1 MERLLACRGF
11 QWDQGNADKN
21 WLRHRVT
28 RAECEQVFF
37 NRPLVIAEDTR
48 HSAAEPR
55 FYALGETDTSRTLFL
70 VFAIRG
76 ELVRVIS
83 ARAASRPERRVYGQV
98 KEDEG

>member
-11 QWDQGNADKN
+11 QWDEGNADKN

-37 NRPLVIAEDTR
+37 NRPLVVAEDTR

-55 FYALGETDTSRTLFL
+55 FYALGETDAGRTLFL

-83 ARAASRPERRVYGQV
+83 ARDASRRERRVYGQV

>member
-11 QWDQGNADKN
+11 QWDEGNADKN

-37 NRPLVIAEDTR
+37 NRPLVVAEDTR

-55 FYALGETDTSRTLFL
+55 FYALGETDAGRTLFL

-83 ARAASRPERRVYGQV
+83 ARDASRRERRGYGQV